1 MNVPEALPLS
11 LEDYLEGGIRPRII
25 DAAATLFRQR
35 GFNAVSMIEV
45 AQAVGLSKPG
55 LYHHWPNKEALLL
68 SIVGI
73 TSALLLQQLEDVK
86 AATNDPAQRMRLFM
100 RSRIEVVARYQNLFT
115 VTWQERAILGSG
127 SYRTLAATAERY
139 RDSVR
144 SLIDEAKDAGSIRQ
158 EVDTHLLMLAIDGM
172 TGWAYFWY
180 REQGALRPAA
190 IGDAFW
196 DMLLGGIAD
205 GTHQAIK

>member
-1 MNVPEALPLS
+1 MAEALPLG
-11 LEDYLEGGIRPRII
+11 LDEYLAGGVRPRII
-25 DAAATLFRQR
+25 DAAAGLFRQR
-35 GFNAVSMIEV
+35 GYNAVSMIEV
-45 AQAVGLSKPG
+45 GQAVGLSKPG
-55 LYHHWPNKEALLL
+55 LYHHWPNKESLLL

-73 TSALLLQQLEDVK
+73 TSELLLRQLRDLK
-86 AATNDPAQRMRLFM
+86 AVTPDPAQRMRLFM
-100 RSRIEVVARYQNLFT
+100 QSRIEIVARYQDLFT

-127 SYRTLAATAERY
+127 SYSRLAATAEQY

-144 SLIDEAKDAGSIRQ
+144 SLIDEAKQAGLIRP

-180 REQGALRPAA
+180 REQGALRPAE

-196 DMLLGGIAD
+196 NMLLGGI
-205 GTHQAIK
+205 GSPG